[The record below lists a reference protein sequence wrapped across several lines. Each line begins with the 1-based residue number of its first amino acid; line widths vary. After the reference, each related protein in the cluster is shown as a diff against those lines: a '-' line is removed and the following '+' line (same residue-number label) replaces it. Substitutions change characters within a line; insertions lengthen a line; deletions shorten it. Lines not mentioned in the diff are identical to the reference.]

1 MIPLLSFR
9 HTDQYTPY
17 IARVLI
23 LIPVWFN
30 DIFASFRHTNQYTP
44 YIARVLILIPVMI
57 CGAEAFSRRIY
68 RSFSSM

>member
-30 DIFASFRHTNQYTP
+30 DIFASFRHTNQHSP
-44 YIARVLILIPVMI
+44 HIARVLILIPVMI
-57 CGAEAFSRRIY
+57 CGVEAFSRRIY
-68 RSFSSM
+68 GSFSSM